1 MMTDMQP
8 ILRKTLDSLE
18 AHRIAPGQYRRW
30 TRRPSW
36 CEDSLGIN
44 AYGCADAANILY
56 TIGEFPRCR
65 AEREAFIHTLQS
77 MQDPATGLFHEGT
90 HHVYHTTA
98 HCIAALELFDTR
110 PLHPLKAFAFTN
122 EEGAL
127 ENFLDNIGWM
137 DEPSSPA
144 GHLGAGIYAAM
155 VNAGEASP
163 DWCARWYNWF
173 WEHTDPDD
181 GFWRKGD
188 RAQGSRLAPHMR
200 MGGGFHFIFCLEH
213 GRQPLRYP
221 EKIIDTCLA
230 MYDSMP
236 PHFFGS
242 AHFLQIDWIYC
253 LSRASRQTPHRRD
266 EIREAIRRFAHIYI
280 GYLLEADFRNDPSL
294 DDLHLLFGS
303 LCAAAEIQD
312 FLRGEWH
319 SDKPLKL
326 VLDRRPFI

>member
-1 MMTDMQP
+1 MTTDMQP
-8 ILRKTLDSLE
+8 IIRKTRESLA
-18 AHRIAPGQYRRW
+18 AHCIAPGQYRRW
-30 TRRPSW
+30 TRKPSW
-36 CEDSLGIN
+36 CDDSLGIN

-56 TIGEFPRCR
+56 TIGEFPQDD
-65 AEREAFIHTLQS
+65 AERSAFVRTLQS
-77 MQDPATGLFHEGT
+77 MQDPETGLFHEGT
-90 HHVYHTTA
+90 HLACHTTA
-98 HCIAALELFDTR
+98 HCIAALELFDAR
-110 PLHPLKAFAFTN
+110 PLYPLKAFAFTN
-122 EEGAL
+122 EDGAL
-127 ENFLDNIGWM
+127 EDFLDNIGWM

-163 DWCARWYNWF
+163 DWCKRWYKWF
-173 WEHTDPDD
+173 WDHTDPED

-188 RAQGSRLAPHMR
+188 RAAGSRLAPHMR
-200 MGGGFHFIFCLEH
+200 MGGSFHFLFCLEH
-213 GRQPLRYP
+213 GHQPLRYP
-221 EKIIDTCLA
+221 EKIIDSCLA
-230 MYDSMP
+230 MYDTMP

-253 LSRASRQTPHRRD
+253 LSRASRQTPHRF
-266 EIREAIRRFAHIYI
+266 EEVREAVRRFAHIYI
-280 GYLLEADFRNDPSL
+280 GYLLDADFRCDPSL

-303 LCAAAEIQD
+303 LCAAAEIQN